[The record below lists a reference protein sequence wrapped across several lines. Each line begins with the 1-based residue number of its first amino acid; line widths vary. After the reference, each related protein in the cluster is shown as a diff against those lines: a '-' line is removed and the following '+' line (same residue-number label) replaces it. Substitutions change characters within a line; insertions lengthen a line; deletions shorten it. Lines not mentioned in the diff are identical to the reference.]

1 MLTISYIKILKLLI
15 YTLNYKANKK
25 DKLNDKSKKGIL
37 IGFKLFNNYLIFIPK
52 KNKIINTKDIIIKE
66 NLIYKKDF
74 INNKNY
80 NEFLNNLKL

>member
-37 IGFKLFNNYLIFIPK
+37 IGFELFNNYLIFLSK
-52 KNKIINTKDIIIKE
+52 M
-66 NLIYKKDF
+66 LG
-74 INNKNY
+74 
-80 NEFLNNLKL
+80 